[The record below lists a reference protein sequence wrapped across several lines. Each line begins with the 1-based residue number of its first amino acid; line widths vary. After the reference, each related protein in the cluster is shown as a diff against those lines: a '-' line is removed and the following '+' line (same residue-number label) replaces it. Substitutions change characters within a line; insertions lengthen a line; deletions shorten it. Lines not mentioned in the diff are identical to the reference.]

1 MLFNKNKYFKL
12 KSTYLL
18 AKEEEGKWEEEK
30 DSHGGKKQNNP
41 KLQAQRLED
50 RERESGG
57 AQEEWGKNSDQT
69 DPGRPPLLGKGHH
82 FCSLASNTKTGDLIL
97 CSMNSLKLVIRLSH
111 KQLPIFDYFRIIK
124 PEF

>member
-41 KLQAQRLED
+41 KLQAQRL
-50 RERESGG
+50 
-57 AQEEWGKNSDQT
+57 
-69 DPGRPPLLGKGHH
+69 
-82 FCSLASNTKTGDLIL
+82 
-97 CSMNSLKLVIRLSH
+97 
-111 KQLPIFDYFRIIK
+111 
-124 PEF
+124 